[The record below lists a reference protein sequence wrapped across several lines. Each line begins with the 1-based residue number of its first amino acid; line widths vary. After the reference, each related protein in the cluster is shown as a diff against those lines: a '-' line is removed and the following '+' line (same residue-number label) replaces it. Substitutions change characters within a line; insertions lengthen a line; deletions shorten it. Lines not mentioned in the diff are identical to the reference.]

1 MLSRLR
7 CDGILMFKA
16 VTGSSG
22 HAPWWEG
29 KCGTVQARDLASL
42 LVLYD
47 LAIVLFSRVS
57 ISANVSNLLSCL
69 ITVLL
74 VNFHFSIIQVCFGSI
89 VTSLPYQSPWHLEMR
104 LRQKRLHLVSM
115 V

>member
-1 MLSRLR
+1 M
-7 CDGILMFKA
+7 
-16 VTGSSG
+16 
-22 HAPWWEG
+22 
-29 KCGTVQARDLASL
+29 CGLASL

-74 VNFHFSIIQVCFGSI
+74 VTFTSVSYKFVSVVLWPVSLTSGIETTSRITSSIYGLIPRQLLMLHGSFMDTQI
-89 VTSLPYQSPWHLEMR
+89 M
-104 LRQKRLHLVSM
+104 
-115 V
+115 

>member
-1 MLSRLR
+1 MRALVLPYRVM
-7 CDGILMFKA
+7 GYNF
-16 VTGSSG
+16 SSL
-22 HAPWWEG
+22 
-29 KCGTVQARDLASL
+29 QIRDLASL

-89 VTSLPYQSPWHLEMR
+89 VTSLSGIW
-104 LRQKRLHLVSM
+104 K
-115 V
+115 